1 MRLKSTFPDYKPT
14 LRLCRILKIKSDKV
28 VIPGDRVYSGKIPDR
43 HDSCAI
49 LHQSKKE
56 RTMYDSDAIIR
67 DLEIMS
73 RAVNYAEWIF
83 SKFRDLLGKR
93 VVEIGAGIGNFTGK
107 FIDKELVIAVDNYK
121 PCIDYIRNRFAD
133 NNNIVPFEGSIDSP
147 LILGLSVYLPDTI
160 VCINVLEHVEND
172 IAALK
177 NMFSLLTEGGKLILL
192 VPAFQFLYGTI
203 DHLVGHYRRYNKH
216 EIETKLITAGFDVKS
231 VSYMNCIAPFAWYL
245 NNRILKKEE
254 ESLPQVIL
262 YDRFVVPWLRKIE
275 QILIPPF
282 GLSIVA
288 VGEKSNKAKTF

>member
-1 MRLKSTFPDYKPT
+1 
-14 LRLCRILKIKSDKV
+14 
-28 VIPGDRVYSGKIPDR
+28 
-43 HDSCAI
+43 
-49 LHQSKKE
+49 
-56 RTMYDSDAIIR
+56 MYDSDAIIR

-73 RAVNYAEWIF
+73 RAGNYAEWIF

-147 LILGLSVYLPDTI
+147 SILGLSVYLPDTI

-172 IAALK
+172 IEALK

-216 EIETKLITAGFDVKS
+216 EIETKLITAGFYVKS
-231 VSYMNCIAPFAWYL
+231 VSYMNCIAPFGWYL

-254 ESLPQVIL
+254 ESLSQVIF

-275 QILIPPF
+275 QIYLPPF
-282 GLSIVA
+282 GLSIV
-288 VGEKSNKAKTF
+288 VFGEKYNAAKNSLNSSIAKQLRSF